1 MSTSTEYAVLIVGDE
16 TTYQAA
22 TPEEHTE
29 VMQRH
34 MEFARL
40 LAERGHTV
48 TAGAELTASTTARV
62 LRDTGAGH
70 TVTDGPFAEGAEQ
83 LGGFYTVRTS
93 DLDDLVVEQQRE
105 LYETGLLRPPS
116 SCPWN
121 YLEPQC
127 VVKSVD

>member
-93 DLDDLVVEQQRE
+93 DLDDLVEVCKVLAVGGDAIEIRA
-105 LYETGLLRPPS
+105 
-116 SCPWN
+116 
-121 YLEPQC
+121 C
-127 VVKSVD
+127 VDHSGGES

>member
-70 TVTDGPFAEGAEQ
+70 AVTDGPFAEGAEQ

-93 DLDDLVVEQQRE
+93 DLDDLVEVCKVLAVGGDAIEIRA
-105 LYETGLLRPPS
+105 
-116 SCPWN
+116 
-121 YLEPQC
+121 C
-127 VVKSVD
+127 VDHSGGES

>member
-16 TTYQAA
+16 ATYQAA
-22 TPEEHTE
+22 TPEEHAE
-29 VMQRH
+29 VMQGH

-93 DLDDLVVEQQRE
+93 DLDDLVEVCKVLAIGGDAIEIRA
-105 LYETGLLRPPS
+105 
-116 SCPWN
+116 
-121 YLEPQC
+121 C
-127 VVKSVD
+127 VDHSGGES